1 MKDTFVLNF
10 DTMPK
15 GTSQEK
21 RINRKTGA
29 FFKNTKCQAAEW
41 LFLTALRPHRPP
53 EPSERPVK
61 LYVWLTFD
69 VKDKSLWGKYKPTKP
84 DTDNYIKLFKD
95 CMTKAGFW
103 RDDSQVVDERII
115 KTYAE
120 KATIFV
126 RWSELGDKPNEE

>member
-1 MKDTFVLNF
+1 MKDAFVLSF

-21 RINRKTGA
+21 GVNHRTGKFYSNNR
-29 FFKNTKCQAAEW
+29 CQAAEW
-41 LFLTALRPHRPP
+41 LFRSKLKQHRPP
-53 EPSERPVK
+53 EPSLKPIK

-69 VKDKSLWGKYKPTKP
+69 VTDKSLWGKYKPTRP

-95 CMTKAGFW
+95 CMTKEKFW

-126 RWSELGDKPNEE
+126 SWSELGDKPNEK

>member
-1 MKDTFVLNF
+1 MFDTFILYF

-21 RINRKTGA
+21 MINRKTGA
-29 FFKNTKCQAAEW
+29 VFKNTKCQAAEW
-41 LFLTALRPHRPP
+41 EFIKALRPHRPA
-53 EPSERPVK
+53 EPSTRPIR
-61 LYVWLTFD
+61 LYVYLTFD

-103 RDDSQVVDERII
+103 NDDSQVVDEQVI

-120 KATIFV
+120 KASIFV
-126 RWSELGDKPNEE
+126 RWAELGDEPK